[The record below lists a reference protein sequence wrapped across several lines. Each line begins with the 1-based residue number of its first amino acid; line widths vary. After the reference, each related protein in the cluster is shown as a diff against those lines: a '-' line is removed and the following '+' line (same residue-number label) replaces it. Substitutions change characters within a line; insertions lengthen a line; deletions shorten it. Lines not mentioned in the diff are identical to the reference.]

1 MVVVGRREQDGW
13 AAQSLGEEASGVLL
27 GVPLKEYLTKFFHN
41 SASAL
46 REMSH
51 CHLQGGSALPDPTA
65 GGYGAVRAPSA
76 GRRLRGDALQSA
88 SGIAQAL

>member
-1 MVVVGRREQDGW
+1 M
-13 AAQSLGEEASGVLL
+13 AQSLGEEASGVLL
-27 GVPLKEYLTKFFHN
+27 GVPPKEYLAKFFHN

-65 GGYGAVRAPSA
+65 GGDGAVRAPSA